1 MGNHESLASGRMKI
15 VEQLPCP
22 FGDCSRLRKGLE
34 EVFGY

>member
-22 FGDCSRLRKGLE
+22 FGDCARFHKDLE
-34 EVFGY
+34 KVCRY